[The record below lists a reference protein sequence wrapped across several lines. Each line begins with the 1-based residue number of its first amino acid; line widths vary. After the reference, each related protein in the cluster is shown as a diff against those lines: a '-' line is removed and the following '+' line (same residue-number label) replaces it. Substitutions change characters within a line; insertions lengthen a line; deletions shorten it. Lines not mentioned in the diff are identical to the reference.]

1 MTVRHEQIDVRSSHR
16 EETIDIT
23 PRVKAAV
30 TRSKIKDRTSNG
42 TSSRHSSARCHAA
55 RSTRT
60 PKGTGRRT

>member
-23 PRVKAAV
+23 PRVKAAG
-30 TRSKIKDRTSNG
+30 TRSKIKDGIVAVTAAH
-42 TSSRHSSARCHAA
+42 TTAA

-60 PKGTGRRT
+60 SKGTGRRT